1 MSDGRTMWWPKD
13 SAWWRREYVVELG
26 EEFGPAGPAVL
37 DWLSC
42 EAKAQ
47 NDGGIVKSGHRSV
60 SRGCFVGV
68 VTVGH
73 VLSRSVAVGAL
84 DDFQE
89 DRGRFSCRISGWKTD
104 NDRGRA
110 AVRKQEERN
119 RKLEDNGSTE
129 PDPENGTAVTKRD
142 ESRSVTPRHGES
154 RNVTLREEKRRRK
167 DPPNPPKGG
176 RKRDR
181 ESQEREISAWVAE
194 HPVTDELC
202 SAWESIRTDLSKTI
216 DGPTFRIHID
226 PLHLHADGEEL
237 VVGVQSQQAR
247 WVEDRFGVLIRSAS
261 SKPVRFIN
269 CGCAVTREQAA

>member
-60 SRGCFVGV
+60 SRGCFVDV
-68 VTVGH
+68 VTVCH

-110 AVRKQEERN
+110 AVRKQDERT
-119 RKLEDNGSTE
+119 RKSDSNGSVE
-129 PDPENGTAVTKRD
+129 PSPEDGTAVTQRD
-142 ESRSVTPRHGES
+142 ESRSVTSRHALS
-154 RNVTLREEKRRRK
+154 RNVTLREEKSRRK
-167 DPPNPPKGG
+167 DPPNPPRGNRKKDQEVYEGQLEEWATFEFPDVPTKAAVGYTKAAKAEGLAG
-176 RKRDR
+176 R
-181 ESQEREISAWVAE
+181 EEIRAYV
-194 HPVTDELC
+194 L
-202 SAWESIRTDLSKTI
+202 
-216 DGPTFRIHID
+216 
-226 PLHLHADGEEL
+226 
-237 VVGVQSQQAR
+237 R
-247 WVEDRFGVLIRSAS
+247 WTG
-261 SKPVRFIN
+261 
-269 CGCAVTREQAA
+269 AAA